1 MANKKESSKPWWW
14 QQWEWFCHDQHVQLS
29 QCSYVAFCNK
39 SHTSFRCIKHYYTS
53 RDHQT
58 LHTSPTFRVS
68 RDLQQNPNG
77 RNSWS
82 LYRNKRPLQKS
93 AHCVCH
99 KLKTQVKPF
108 QQRNGKTEEEE
119 DSSSVILLFFYV
131 NQNRKNEAKRGRTTY
146 VRRKVAI
153 DLFDKENNN
162 PLKLYSLAHVVPTCT
177 NEWSWMLVPA
187 PTLIILTSP
196 AKNINHNTPQISEDN
211 QQLCSLKSKKDRLI
225 RNWYFCSTLSWCCL
239 RDNDRASHKGCNY

>member
-1 MANKKESSKPWWW
+1 MANEKESSKPWWW

-68 RDLQQNPNG
+68 KDLQQNPNDW
-77 RNSWS
+77 NSWS

-119 DSSSVILLFFYV
+119 DSSSVIPLIFYM
-131 NQNRKNEAKRGRTTY
+131 NQNRKTKQKEAELLTSEGKWPLISSTKRTT
-146 VRRKVAI
+146 
-153 DLFDKENNN
+153 
-162 PLKLYSLAHVVPTCT
+162 
-177 NEWSWMLVPA
+177 
-187 PTLIILTSP
+187 
-196 AKNINHNTPQISEDN
+196 
-211 QQLCSLKSKKDRLI
+211 
-225 RNWYFCSTLSWCCL
+225 TLSSCIHWCML
-239 RDNDRASHKGCNY
+239 FPHARMNDPEC